1 MKIKLIGC
9 ASTMN
14 EVRWLGI
21 PENTDCEYLDFDMHG
36 NPAKLHDK
44 LQEIIDRSQ
53 DYDLIILTYSR
64 CSHLLIDL
72 VSPKVPLVFPNTH
85 DCIGLLLGSND
96 RHMSFNNA
104 NSGVYYFSQGWLSY
118 GKTPYAEYLEYVKKY
133 GEENARNLIDALYGG
148 YKKAVLIITPG
159 MENIDGYREKMKSIA
174 DFFGWET
181 AEVEGDLGLLEA
193 LIKGKKHPDLIIIP
207 PGVRVSEEHFG

>member
-21 PENTDCEYLDFDMHG
+21 PKNMDCEYLDFDMHG
-36 NPAKLHDK
+36 NPAKLHTK
-44 LQEIIDRSQ
+44 LQEIIDQSQ

-64 CSHLLIDL
+64 CSHLLIGL

-85 DCIGLLLGSND
+85 DCIGLLLGSNE
-96 RHMSFNNA
+96 RHMSFYNA
-104 NSGVYYFSQGWLSY
+104 NPAVYYFSQGWLSY

-133 GEENARNLIDALYGG
+133 GEENAKHLIDAIYGG
-148 YKKAVLIITPG
+148 YKKTVLIITPG
-159 MENIDGYREKMKSIA
+159 MENINSYREKMKNIA
-174 DFFGWET
+174 DFFGWDTE
-181 AEVEGDLGLLEA
+181 EVEGDLGLLKA
-193 LIKGKKHPDLIIIP
+193 LIKGEKHPDLIIIP
-207 PGVRVSEEHFG
+207 PGVRVSEEHYV

>member
-85 DCIGLLLGSND
+85 DCFGLL
-96 RHMSFNNA
+96 M
-104 NSGVYYFSQGWLSY
+104 
-118 GKTPYAEYLEYVKKY
+118 
-133 GEENARNLIDALYGG
+133 
-148 YKKAVLIITPG
+148 
-159 MENIDGYREKMKSIA
+159 
-174 DFFGWET
+174 
-181 AEVEGDLGLLEA
+181 
-193 LIKGKKHPDLIIIP
+193 
-207 PGVRVSEEHFG
+207 